1 MAQRAPNLKGSFEA
15 PGIWPSVRVA
25 ERSLLTGQARP
36 PSNGGRIPVGMF
48 FAPIYIHLSRRVAI
62 SCAAAFS
69 VLGLSIPGVHGQSAP
84 EFEVASVKPHASG
97 GSPHVSIAGDPGRLT
112 FTNITVRGLIREAYG
127 LKIYPP
133 LRGPDP
139 LSTDRYDVIAKV
151 PPDASKEQR
160 MLMLQRLLAER
171 FKLVV
176 HRETKELPIYSL
188 VAGKNGPKLHAV
200 EDDGSAAETGSGD
213 GHQIKAH
220 HISMKL
226 LAATLQGWIGD
237 TVVDETALTG
247 LYDLNLDF
255 NVDEGKPDEGPTIFE
270 AVQRLGLKLEARKG
284 PVEVVVIDH
293 VEKPTAN

>member
-1 MAQRAPNLKGSFEA
+1 MRLS
-15 PGIWPSVRVA
+15 
-25 ERSLLTGQARP
+25 RP
-36 PSNGGRIPVGMF
+36 P
-48 FAPIYIHLSRRVAI
+48 IYSRFSRRAAMAGLVAL
-62 SCAAAFS
+62 C
-69 VLGLSIPGVHGQSAP
+69 LSIPGGHGQSAP
-84 EFEVASVKPHASG
+84 EFEVASVKPHAPG
-97 GSPHVSIAGDPGRLT
+97 GSPHVSIAGDPGRLA

-133 LRGPDP
+133 LRGPDA

-151 PPDASKEQR
+151 PPDASKVQR

-176 HRETKELPIYSL
+176 HRETKELPIYAL
-188 VAGKNGPKLHAV
+188 VAGKNGPRFHAV
-200 EDDGSAAETGSGD
+200 EDDGSAPEAGSGD

-220 HISMKL
+220 HISMNL

-237 TVVDETALTG
+237 TVIDSTGLTG

-255 NVDEGKPDEGPTIFE
+255 NFDEGKPDEGPTIFE
-270 AVQRLGLKLEARKG
+270 AVQKVGLKLEPRKG

-293 VEKPTAN
+293 VEKAVSSEN

>member
-1 MAQRAPNLKGSFEA
+1 MRTLAIS
-15 PGIWPSVRVA
+15 RVA
-25 ERSLLTGQARP
+25 GFAVMCL
-36 PSNGGRIPVGMF
+36 NG
-48 FAPIYIHLSRRVAI
+48 A
-62 SCAAAFS
+62 
-69 VLGLSIPGVHGQSAP
+69 HGQSAQSLRP
-84 EFEVASVKPHASG
+84 EFEVASVKPHTPG

-133 LRGPDP
+133 LRGPDAH
-139 LSTDRYDVIAKV
+139 STDRYDVIAKV

-176 HRETKELPIYSL
+176 HRETKELPIYRL
-188 VAGKNGPKLHAV
+188 VTGKDKPKLRAV
-200 EDDGSAAETGSGD
+200 EDDGSAPETGSGD

-220 HISMKL
+220 HISMKS

-237 TVVDETALTG
+237 TVADATGLTG

-255 NVDEGKPDEGPTIFE
+255 NFDESMSSEGPTIFE
-270 AVQRLGLKLEARKG
+270 AVQRQLRLKLEAGKG
-284 PVEVVVIDH
+284 PVDVVIIDH
-293 VEKPTAN
+293 VEKPSVN